1 MPNWII
7 ACGVDDVE
15 REDLIPFEHA
25 GHQYAIYRSGDDS
38 YYATDG
44 LCTHEEAML
53 CEGLVMDYIIECPK
67 HNGRFDYRT
76 GEGQGA
82 PIRVDLKTYATRID
96 GDMVSIDVDG

>member
-1 MPNWII
+1 
-7 ACGVDDVE
+7 
-15 REDLIPFEHA
+15 
-25 GHQYAIYRSGDDS
+25 
-38 YYATDG
+38 
-44 LCTHEEAML
+44 ML